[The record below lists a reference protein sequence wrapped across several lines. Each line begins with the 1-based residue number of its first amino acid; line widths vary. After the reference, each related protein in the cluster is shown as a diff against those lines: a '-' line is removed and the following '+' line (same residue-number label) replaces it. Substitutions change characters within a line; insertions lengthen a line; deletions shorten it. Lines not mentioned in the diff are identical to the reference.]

1 MSAPVAA
8 EYRIRQASSADLDE
22 IWAIESAVFTSTA
35 WSRAALAEELSA
47 DHRSYLVLETAPGAD
62 AGAVSGAGTD
72 ASPAPEIRGYGGV
85 LVVGREGD
93 VQTIALTPET
103 RGSGQGRRLMLALLA
118 EADRLGA
125 REVFLE
131 VRADN
136 PVARALYTSLGFAEI
151 GVRPRYYQPDGV
163 DAIVMRHELKETR

>member
-1 MSAPVAA
+1 MTGPTDAHDH
-8 EYRIRQASSADLDE
+8 YRIRPARETDLDE
-22 IWAIESAVFTSTA
+22 LWKIETAVFASTA
-35 WSRAALAEELSA
+35 WSRAALAEELTA
-47 DHRSYLVLETAPGAD
+47 DHRSYLVLESLPVDEAGENASSAPGAP
-62 AGAVSGAGTD
+62 V
-72 ASPAPEIRGYGGV
+72 IRGYGGV

-103 RGSGQGRRLMLALLA
+103 RGAGQGRRLMVALLA
-118 EADRLGA
+118 EAAERGA

-136 PVARALYTSLGFAEI
+136 PVARALYLSLGFAEI

-163 DAIVMRHELKETR
+163 DAIVMRHDFKETR